1 MRRMFGIKYY
11 NFVSEWFV
19 FNTLFCVIAGLLVM
33 NHKAVYPH
41 RQVIYDL
48 YVEISRW
55 YAMIAR

>member
-19 FNTLFCVIAGLLVM
+19 LNTLFCVIVGLAVM